1 MKKYSYYP
9 GCTLKTQAKEL
20 DASARRAAEALGF
33 TLDELENWQCCGGV
47 YPTSRDELATKL
59 SSVRALAAAEKN
71 GGILVTLCSACH
83 NVIKQTNDLMINDPE
98 KAQRVNNYL
107 GPDDAYGGGTKV
119 MHYLEVLRDEIT
131 FDAVAERVT
140 APLTGK
146 KIAAYYGC
154 LLLRPGKVMQMDDP
168 ENPHIMEDF
177 ISSLG
182 ADAVVYPMRNECAED
197 ISPMEDP
204 SAANRRSLAVLQK
217 RGGCRSGGDRHGMSA
232 LASQS
237 EESLGVDPRYTI
249 SRTFSARLSER
260 RSEMENKK

>member
-71 GGILVTLCSACH
+71 GEILVTLCSACH

-182 ADAVVYPMRNECAED
+182 ADAVVYPMRNECCGGYLA
-197 ISPMEDP
+197 MEDP
-204 SAANRRSLAVLQK
+204 SAANRRSLAVLK
-217 RGGCRSGGDRHGMSA
+217 NAEDAGAEAIVTACPLCLYNLKKASGSIPVYYFTDLLCKA
-232 LASQS
+232 LGT
-237 EESLGVDPRYTI
+237 EE
-249 SRTFSARLSER
+249 
-260 RSEMENKK
+260 

>member
-154 LLLRPGKVMQMDDP
+154 LLLRPSSVMQM
-168 ENPHIMEDF
+168 
-177 ISSLG
+177 
-182 ADAVVYPMRNECAED
+182 V
-197 ISPMEDP
+197 
-204 SAANRRSLAVLQK
+204 K
-217 RGGCRSGGDRHGMSA
+217 
-232 LASQS
+232 
-237 EESLGVDPRYTI
+237 
-249 SRTFSARLSER
+249 SR
-260 RSEMENKK
+260 

>member
-168 ENPHIMEDF
+168 ENPRIMEDL
-177 ISSLG
+177 IRALG
-182 ADAVVYPMRNECAED
+182 GEPVIYPARNECCGGYIALEDGAEAKKR
-197 ISPMEDP
+197 SEAVWK
-204 SAANRRSLAVLQK
+204 SAAAHGADVIVTACPLCRYNLVRNESAVPVVYFTEMLA
-217 RGGCRSGGDRHGMSA
+217 SA
-232 LASQS
+232 LGIA
-237 EESLGVDPRYTI
+237 EE
-249 SRTFSARLSER
+249 
-260 RSEMENKK
+260 